1 MPLMNINL
9 PDFANKAI
17 VALESR
23 GHRAFAVGGCVRDA
37 MRGVLPSDWDICT
50 SAKPDTIADVFSEFT
65 VLKTGI
71 KHGTVTVMFGK
82 TPLEITTFRIDGE
95 YKDNRHPENVVFTD
109 CIEEDLGRRD
119 FTINA
124 MAYSPKEGLI
134 DPFGGQRDLNDGII
148 RCVGNAELRFKEDA
162 LRILRALRFS
172 SVLSYDIEDVTAKA
186 ILANSSLL
194 SNIAAERINAEIK
207 KMLCGRNVEHV
218 LLKFRK
224 IIAQIIPELEPC
236 FDFDQRTKYHIYDI
250 WQHTVHATV
259 NIRSNPDLRL
269 TMLLHDSGKPSCF
282 TQDADGTGHFYGHP
296 EISCQTA
303 EKALKRLRFDKRTI
317 SDVCTLI
324 KYHDADILA
333 DEKVILK
340 WLNLIG
346 DELFLKLIEV
356 KRADNAAQNPEY
368 SYSDEFSKI
377 EDMYYEMKKSPICY
391 SIKHLNVNGNDLIKL
406 GISDGIK
413 IGNTLK
419 ILLDA
424 VMDGEISNTRDELLE
439 YVKKR
444 N

>member
-1 MPLMNINL
+1 MPFMNINI

-17 VALESR
+17 NALESR
-23 GHRAFAVGGCVRDA
+23 GYRAFAVGGCVRDT

-95 YKDNRHPENVVFTD
+95 YKDNRHPENVEFTE
-109 CIEEDLGRRD
+109 CIEEDLSRRD

-124 MAYSPKEGLI
+124 MAYSHKEGLI
-134 DPFGGQRDLNDGII
+134 DPFGGQNDLKDGII

-172 SVLSYDIEDVTAKA
+172 SVLSYNIEDATAQA
-186 ILANSSLL
+186 ILSCSHLL
-194 SNIAAERINAEIK
+194 SNIAAERINSELK
-207 KMLCGRNVEHV
+207 KLLCGKNAEQV

-224 IIAQIIPELEPC
+224 IIAQIIPELEPS

-250 WQHTVHATV
+250 WEHTVHSIG
-259 NIRSNPDLRL
+259 NISREPDLRL
-269 TMLLHDSGKPSCF
+269 TMLLHDCGKPSCF
-282 TQDADGTGHFYGHP
+282 TQDGSGTGHFYGHP
-296 EISCQTA
+296 EISWQIA
-303 EKALKRLRFDKRTI
+303 ENVLKRLRFDKKTI
-317 SDVCTLI
+317 CDVCTLI
-324 KYHDADILA
+324 KYHDADILPE
-333 DEKVILK
+333 EKSILK

-346 DELFLKLIEV
+346 DELFLKLLEV

-368 SYSDEFSKI
+368 SYSEEFAKT
-377 EDMYYEMKKSPICY
+377 EAMYHELKKRPVCY
-391 SIKHLNVNGNDLIKL
+391 SIKHLQVNGDDLIKS
-406 GISDGIK
+406 GISDGIE

-419 ILLDA
+419 ELLDA
-424 VMDGEISNTRDELLE
+424 VMSGKISNTREDLLE
-439 YVKKR
+439 YKKR